1 MERLQIWDEKE
12 KERWNTKNLNLK
24 VNSIIQ
30 AKEKVANELT
40 VKKITVEEE
49 RKSREKKIFEKQKEK
64 QEELEKEMIRRRR
77 NIERTNRKVT
87 YESKPH

>member
-1 MERLQIWDEKE
+1 M
-12 KERWNTKNLNLK
+12 
-24 VNSIIQ
+24 
-30 AKEKVANELT
+30 ANELT

-87 YESKPH
+87 YKTKLH